1 MKKKYLAAILGIMMA
16 TASVTAC
23 GAATTETTTNT
34 AESSDNKGT
43 EDTTAESA
51 ESTDDSD
58 SSADAD
64 KEDSD
69 EEDVTYGEVKSVED
83 GKITIAVGTMKDM
96 GGNGGAPEKPDENG
110 SGDASADTSDAE
122 STESDSK
129 DAESDKTDSKD
140 GDSTDN
146 GEAPEKPDGD
156 NADGNG
162 GVPGGDQG
170 EAPSMLDLTGDE
182 MTVTVT
188 DDTVITKESAEGP
201 GGAPGGNQGEAPE
214 KSDGD
219 NGNNQAPGGDQ
230 GGAPDGNNS
239 QSETIELS
247 DIQEGD
253 IVAITTDDDGNALT
267 IKVQS
272 TDMGGGQG
280 GPGGAPGGQSQ
291 GVDSYDTANTYD
303 SDTEVSDT
311 SLEST
316 GTDENAA
323 LVSSGANVTFNNID
337 ITRNSSDSTGGDNS
351 SFYGVGAA
359 LLATDGNAYVKGGTV
374 TTDAAGGAGL
384 FAYGDGTVYAADTT
398 IKTTQD
404 TSGGI
409 HAAGGG
415 KLYACDLNVE
425 TDGES
430 AAAIR
435 SDRGG
440 GTMVVDGGTYTSN
453 GVGSPAVYC
462 TADIAVK
469 DATLTANGSE
479 AVCIEGLNSLHLFN
493 CDLTGNMS
501 DLSQND
507 STWTVIL
514 YQSMSGDS
522 EVGNSTFQMDGGTLT
537 SKNGGVFYTTNTE
550 SDITLKD
557 VDITYNNDNEYFLR
571 CTGNNIERG
580 WGESGANGAD
590 CDFTAISQD
599 MEGSVIWDTI
609 SQLDFYMTD
618 GSNLTGAIID
628 DESFAGN
635 GGDGYCNV
643 YVSDDSTWTVTG
655 DSTVSKLSNA
665 GTIVDDS
672 GKTVTVKGTDGTVYV
687 EGDSDYTITVDKY
700 EDTADTSGSDTV
712 ASWSDY
718 EVEKPDTL

>member
-1 MKKKYLAAILGIMMA
+1 MKKKYLAAILGVMMA
-16 TASVTAC
+16 ATSVTAC
-23 GAATTETTTNT
+23 GAATTTNT
-34 AESSDNKGT
+34 AESSENKET
-43 EDTTAESA
+43 EDTTVESA

-58 SSADAD
+58 SSADVD

-83 GKITIAVGTMKDM
+83 GKIIIAVGTMKEM
-96 GGNGGAPEKPDENG
+96 GGNGGAPG
-110 SGDASADTSDAE
+110 GDASSDTADKSDAE
-122 STESDSK
+122 AASDDS
-129 DAESDKTDSKD
+129 SD
-140 GDSTDN
+140 
-146 GEAPEKPDGD
+146 EVQEKPDGD

-162 GVPGGDQG
+162 GTPGGDQG
-170 EAPSMLDLTGDE
+170 EAPSMLDLTGNE

-188 DDTVITKESAEGP
+188 DDTVITKESAGGP

-214 KSDGD
+214 KPDGD
-219 NGNNQAPGGDQ
+219 NGNGQAQ

-239 QSETIELS
+239 QSENIELS
-247 DIQEGD
+247 NIQEDD
-253 IVAITTDDDGNALT
+253 IVAITTDDEGNALT

-272 TDMGGGQG
+272 TDMSGGQGGQG

-291 GVDSYDTANTYD
+291 GVDSYDAANTYN

-311 SLEST
+311 SLESS
-316 GTDENAA
+316 GTDENAV
-323 LVSSGANVTFNNID
+323 LVSSGANVIFDNVD

-359 LLATDGNAYVKGGTV
+359 LLATEGNAYVKGGTV

-415 KLYACDLNVE
+415 KLYAWDLDVE

-453 GVGSPAVYC
+453 GEGSPAVYC

-479 AVCIEGLNSLHLFN
+479 AVCIEGLNSLHLFD

-522 EVGNSTFQMDGGTLT
+522 EVGNSAFQMDGGTLT
-537 SKNGGVFYTTNTE
+537 SQNGGVFYTTNTE
-550 SDITLKD
+550 SDITLNA

-571 CTGNNIERG
+571 CTGNNNERG
-580 WGESGANGAD
+580 WGENGANGAD

-599 MEGSVIWDTI
+599 MEGDVIWDTI

-618 GSNLTGAIID
+618 GSNLTGAIVD

-700 EDTADTSGSDTV
+700 EDTADTSGSDAV